1 MSVNGFSDSE
11 ELIEG
16 ELLEAESRRDVVI
29 RRVGELTPVAR
40 TAAVATVGAVVGA
53 ATAVVVA
60 KASSAR
66 PAGRLGGRRSD
77 LRTETIEATTSYLID
92 IHRLVRQ

>member
-1 MSVNGFSDSE
+1 MLEQTDSE

-16 ELLEAESRRDVVI
+16 ELMEAESRLDIVVH
-29 RRVGELTPVAR
+29 RVSDLAPSVRA
-40 TAAVATVGAVVGA
+40 AAVATVGVAVGA

-60 KASSAR
+60 KAAK
-66 PAGRLGGRRSD
+66 PAVLRAGGRRNG
-77 LRTETIEATTSYLID
+77 LRTESIESTTSYLID